1 MRGTAL
7 FEHLPPSLRSYLS
20 PRLWE
25 EAVGTLLA
33 AAASAAM
40 ARPAV
45 ALTGG
50 GTELH
55 GPRIH
60 LRVDE
65 GTRCGVA
72 WRRGTELHG
81 PRIHCG

>member
-1 MRGTAL
+1 MVAL
-7 FEHLPPSLRSYLS
+7 LAVSGSAPASAVE
-20 PRLWE
+20 E